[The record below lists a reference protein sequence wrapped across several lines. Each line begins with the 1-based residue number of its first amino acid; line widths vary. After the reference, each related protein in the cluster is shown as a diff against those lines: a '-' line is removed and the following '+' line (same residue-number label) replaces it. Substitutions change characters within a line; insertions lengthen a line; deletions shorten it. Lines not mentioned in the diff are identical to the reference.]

1 MSNLIVLHA
10 CSSFC
15 SLLFSKP
22 LVLLDIPK
30 LRELIDSCSN
40 AKGGCCSAGK
50 EAQERIAE
58 RKAFKVLDNLDK
70 EAVRV
75 LRGVLLEGSNSLGVN
90 VVFEKIN
97 KNIVI

>member
-1 MSNLIVLHA
+1 
-10 CSSFC
+10 
-15 SLLFSKP
+15 
-22 LVLLDIPK
+22 LVLLEIPK
-30 LRELIDSCSN
+30 LRGLIDSCSN

-70 EAVRV
+70 EAVKV
-75 LRGVLLEGSNSLGVN
+75 LRGVLLEGSNLVGTN
-90 VVFEKIN
+90 IIFEKIN

>member
-1 MSNLIVLHA
+1 MSNLIILHA

-15 SLLFSKP
+15 SLVFSKP

-40 AKGGCCSAGK
+40 AKGGCCSASK

-58 RKAFKVLDNLDK
+58 KKAFKVLNGLDK
-70 EAVRV
+70 ET
-75 LRGVLLEGSNSLGVN
+75 LRILRRALLEGSKSSGVN
-90 VVFEKIN
+90 IIFEKIN